1 MGKIQQFRKRVAQQ
15 YNAFDLEEAAKA
27 GEALLREHWNNRSMM
42 TLGYAQDIYNL
53 ARVYDEL
60 GDFERAVELYTD
72 GAHLFSRHCVGDAT
86 AYTNCL
92 NNLAAALYDMG
103 LEGPSAHLFGQLVS
117 VKRFFKHEEDEAFAD
132 TLYNLA
138 NSVTDGIYEPLA
150 RSLHKEAL
158 AIRRASNN
166 AQDVMDSLHSLAF
179 LHEEKEEYEKAV
191 PLAETAMQLAQGDD
205 YACACHYLAT
215 LYDAWGQ
222 YDKALPLYEEVMDL
236 TRERVGR
243 THHSY
248 FEVAADRAR
257 LLEKMG
263 RPREALTIMTE
274 IRALYEGM
282 EDAAFYAYSD
292 CLRTI
297 SDLHK
302 QLGEYDHAEAVLLHS
317 LKLNRKQN
325 EDMTDNIADLIKL
338 HLHQRDHRRALEVLV
353 YALMHSDS
361 KGPELAELLIK
372 LAEAFN
378 PSADPAPDIILNA
391 VREMNDR
398 AALAPIIDKW
408 RKWENEPFI
417 PAFVMPPP
425 TDPDRT

>member
-1 MGKIQQFRKRVAQQ
+1 MGKIEQFRKRVAEQ
-15 YNAFDLEEAAKA
+15 YHAFDLEEAVKS
-27 GEALLREHWNNRSMM
+27 GEALLREHWNNQSMM

-72 GAHLFSRHCVGDAT
+72 GAQLFSRHCVGDAT

-117 VKRFFKHEEDEAFAD
+117 VKRFFKHEQDEAFAD
-132 TLYNLA
+132 SLYNLA
-138 NSVTDGIYEPLA
+138 NSATDKVFEPLA
-150 RSLHKEAL
+150 RSLHNEAL
-158 AIRRASNN
+158 AIRRALNN
-166 AQDVMDSLHSLAF
+166 AQDVVDSLHSLAF

-191 PLAETAMQLAQGDD
+191 ALAETAMQLAHGDD
-205 YACACHYLAT
+205 YTCACHYLAT

-222 YDKALPLYEEVMDL
+222 YDKALPLYDEVMDL

-243 THHSY
+243 THRSY
-248 FEVAADRAR
+248 FEVAFDRAQ
-257 LLEKMG
+257 LLNRMG
-263 RPREALTIMTE
+263 RPREALTILAE
-274 IRALYEGM
+274 IRALYESM
-282 EDAAFYAYSD
+282 EDTAPYAYTK
-292 CLRTI
+292 CLRNI
-297 SDLHK
+297 ADLYK
-302 QLGEYDHAEAVLLHS
+302 QLGEYNRAEAVLMRS
-317 LKLNRKQN
+317 LKINRKQN
-325 EDMTDNIADLIKL
+325 EDMTEDVADLIKL
-338 HLHQRDHRRALEVLV
+338 HMHCDDNRKALEVLV
-353 YALMHSDS
+353 YSLMHSEAN
-361 KGPELAELLIK
+361 GPGLAELLIK

-378 PSADPAPDIILNA
+378 PSTDPAPDIILNA

-408 RKWENEPFI
+408 RRWENEPFI

-425 TDPDRT
+425 TDPGRK